1 MIIEKKHICLRC
13 RGHLQA
19 LSEKLPL
26 NEKEL
31 DVLQTPRKI
40 MQFKVPLEKDNG
52 KKIALDGF
60 RVQHSNALGPTK
72 GGIRFHQDVHLDEVK
87 LLSFLMTLKCSL
99 VNLPYGGA
107 KGGVAI
113 DATKLSQT
121 ELEKLSRAYIKEI
134 YQDIGP
140 QKDIPAPDINTNQQ
154 VMAWMVDEYA
164 KLTGKY
170 TPAVI
175 TGKPVEKDGSL
186 GRLTA
191 TALGGAFVLQ
201 SACLHNK
208 ALKGTT
214 VTIQGF
220 GNVGS
225 NLAQILSNNGYK
237 IIAVSDVDH
246 GVYNKD
252 GLDIKK
258 ILAKQTKRGLLPE
271 VSGAEKISNKE
282 LLEIECNVLAPSAI
296 SHQITIEN
304 APRIKAKV
312 ILEMANAPITP
323 DADTILLKK
332 GIVIIP
338 DILANAGGVTVSYFE
353 WLQNLNN
360 EKWTEKEITRKLKN
374 KIMSACKLV
383 FQTAKEKNTDLRMAA
398 DIAAINRILEAEH
411 KRGSL

>member
-1 MIIEKKHICLRC
+1 MPEEKKHICLRC

-40 MQFKVPLEKDNG
+40 IQFKVPLEKDNG
-52 KKIALDGF
+52 EKIALDGF
-60 RVQHSNALGPTK
+60 RVQHNNALGPTK
-72 GGIRFHQDVHLDEVK
+72 GGIRFHQGVHLDEVK
-87 LLSFLMTLKCSL
+87 LLSFLMALKCAL
-99 VNLPYGGA
+99 VDLPYGGA

-113 DATKLSQT
+113 DATKLSET
-121 ELEKLSRAYIKEI
+121 ELERLSRGYIREL

-140 QKDIPAPDINTNQQ
+140 QKDIPAPDVNTNQQ
-154 VMAWMVDEYA
+154 VMAWMVDEYT

-175 TGKPVEKDGSL
+175 TGKPVEKDGSV

-201 SACLHNK
+201 SACMHHK
-208 ALKGTT
+208 VPKGAKIA
-214 VTIQGF
+214 IQGF
-220 GNVGS
+220 GNVGA
-225 NLAQILSNNGYK
+225 NLAKILFNHGYK
-237 IIAVSDVDH
+237 IIAVSDANG

-252 GLDIKK
+252 GLDIND
-258 ILAKQTKRGLLPE
+258 ILAKRTKKGVLPE
-271 VSGAEKISNKE
+271 VAGAEKISNKD
-282 LLEIECNVLAPSAI
+282 LLELECDILAPSAI

-304 APRIKAKV
+304 APRIKAKM

-323 DADTILLKK
+323 DADTILLKN
-332 GIVIIP
+332 GIIIIP

-360 EKWTEKEITRKLKN
+360 EKWTKEKVTKKLKER
-374 KIMSACKLV
+374 MMTACKLV
-383 FQTAKEKNTDLRMAA
+383 FQTAKEKNTDLRIAA